1 MSTLRDTILRW
12 IDKRTSDMLAA
23 PRAWGSDEAIEMQ
36 VLLLLQ
42 FRALTLRPDFD
53 HGDPG
58 SLVDDY
64 MEYLTRAYPNH
75 PHRPL
80 HQIVQPDPIGRN
92 IANELGKIIHDFTHN
107 MLEENP
113 FQHND
118 LAIRLVFE
126 QGRIPTTAALT
137 GYYEEFR
144 RAARAVARRVEKTV
158 GRNDKMLGRAPKGI
172 EDVTDFALSDVR
184 VTPKNGAPAEALLLL
199 GAGMPSG
206 SRDWVAEQAVRGAI
220 VDLVTMGE
228 WATSKE
234 EVSALPVDDVE
245 QRSRTTVQAMR
256 IVPRRGIAKA
266 EIGGMLIGRAKPV
279 EFRPEHEGR
288 FLAVLG
294 STASSEPYDSTEEI
308 RGIDLDRG
316 LVIVNRRARL
326 PCYVHPEHLQEVT
339 EVGIQA
345 HVQGTLYKPL
355 AGRPFVIVS
364 HIAPINT
371 DPTAS

>member
-1 MSTLRDTILRW
+1 MSALRDTILNW

-53 HGDPG
+53 QGDPG
-58 SLVDDY
+58 SLVDTY
-64 MEYLTRAYPNH
+64 MEYLTREYPKH

-80 HQIVQPDPIGRN
+80 HQIVESDYLGFN
-92 IANELGKIIHDFTHN
+92 IASELKKVIQTFTQG

-113 FQHND
+113 FQHNH
-118 LAIRLVFE
+118 LAIRLVFQ
-126 QGRIPTTAALT
+126 QGRTPTTAAFT

-144 RAARAVARRVEKTV
+144 RAARAVARRV
-158 GRNDKMLGRAPKGI
+158 DKAVGRAPKGI
-172 EDVTDFALSDVR
+172 EEATDFTLSDVR
-184 VTPKNGAPAEALLLL
+184 VTPENGAPAEALLLL
-199 GAGMPSG
+199 GAGVPSE
-206 SRDWVAEQAVRGAI
+206 SRDWVAEHAVRDAI

-228 WATSKE
+228 WATSE
-234 EVSALPVDDVE
+234 AEVSAVPVDDVE
-245 QRSRTTVQAMR
+245 QRSRTTLQAMR
-256 IVPRRGIAKA
+256 IVPRRGIVKA
-266 EIGGMLIGRAKPV
+266 EIGGKFIGRTKPV
-279 EFRPEHEGR
+279 EFRPEHERR

-294 STASSEPYDSTEEI
+294 SSAPIEVYDKTEQI

-316 LVIVNRRARL
+316 LVIVNRKDRL
-326 PCYVHPEHLQEVT
+326 PCYVRPEHLQEVT

-355 AGRPFVIVS
+355 GGRPFVIVS
-364 HIAPINT
+364 HLAPVNVE
-371 DPTAS
+371 PSAA

>member
-1 MSTLRDTILRW
+1 MSTLRDTIIRW
-12 IDKRTSDMLAA
+12 IDKRTTDMLAA
-23 PRAWGSDEAIEMQ
+23 PRIWGSDEAIEMQ

-58 SLVDDY
+58 ALVDAY
-64 MEYLTRAYPNH
+64 MEYLTRTYPQC
-75 PHRPL
+75 PHQPL
-80 HQIVQPDPIGRN
+80 HQIVEADRLGFN
-92 IANELGKIIHDFTHN
+92 IANELRKVVQTFTRS

-126 QGRIPTTAALT
+126 KGRTPTTAAFT

-144 RAARAVARRVEKTV
+144 RAARAVARRV
-158 GRNDKMLGRAPKGI
+158 DKAVGRAPKGI
-172 EDVTDFALSDVR
+172 EEATDFALSDVR

-199 GAGMPSG
+199 GAGVPSE
-206 SRDWVAEQAVRGAI
+206 SRDWVAENAVRSAI

-228 WATSKE
+228 WATSDAD
-234 EVSALPVDDVE
+234 VSALPVDDME

-256 IVPRRGIAKA
+256 IIPRRGIMKA
-266 EIGGMLIGRAKPV
+266 EIGGTLIGRAKPV
-279 EFRPEHEGR
+279 EFRPEHERR
-288 FLAVLG
+288 FLTVLG
-294 STASSEPYDSTEEI
+294 SSAPSEMYDETEEI

-316 LVIVNRRARL
+316 LVIVNRKMRL
-326 PCYVHPEHLQEVT
+326 PCYVRPEQLQEVT

-345 HVQGTLYKPL
+345 HVMGTLYKPL
-355 AGRPFVIVS
+355 TGRPFVIVS
-364 HIAPINT
+364 HIVPVNAG
-371 DPTAS
+371 SSV

>member
-1 MSTLRDTILRW
+1 
-12 IDKRTSDMLAA
+12 MLMA

-64 MEYLTRAYPNH
+64 MEYLTREYPKH

-80 HQIVQPDPIGRN
+80 HQIVEADHLGFN
-92 IANELGKIIHDFTHN
+92 MANELKKIIQTFTQS

-126 QGRIPTTAALT
+126 TGRTPTTAAFT

-144 RAARAVARRVEKTV
+144 RAARAVARRDKTV
-158 GRNDKMLGRAPKGI
+158 GRAPKGI
-172 EDVTDFALSDVR
+172 EEATDFALSDVR
-184 VTPKNGAPAEALLLL
+184 MTPRNGAPAEALLLL
-199 GAGMPSG
+199 GAGVPSE
-206 SRDWVAEQAVRGAI
+206 SRDWVAEHAVRDAI

-228 WATSKE
+228 WATSQAA
-234 EVSALPVDDVE
+234 VNALPVDDME

-256 IVPRRGIAKA
+256 IVPRHGIVKA
-266 EIGGMLIGRAKPV
+266 EIGGTLIGRTKPV
-279 EFRPEHEGR
+279 EFRPEHERR

-294 STASSEPYDSTEEI
+294 SSAPFEVYDKTEEI

-316 LVIVNRRARL
+316 LVIVNRKTRL
-326 PCYVHPEHLQEVT
+326 LCYVRPEHLQEVT

-345 HVQGTLYKPL
+345 HVRGTLYRPL
-355 AGRPFVIVS
+355 VGRPFVIVS
-364 HIAPINT
+364 HIVPVNAEP
-371 DPTAS
+371 S

>member
-1 MSTLRDTILRW
+1 MSALRDTLLHW

-58 SLVDDY
+58 SLVDAY
-64 MEYLTRAYPNH
+64 MEYLAMAYPKH

-80 HQIVQPDPIGRN
+80 HQIVEADSLGFT
-92 IANELGKIIHDFTHN
+92 IAGELKKIIQIFTQN

-126 QGRIPTTAALT
+126 HGRKPTIAAFT

-144 RAARAVARRVEKTV
+144 RAARAVARRV
-158 GRNDKMLGRAPKGI
+158 DKAVGRAPKGI
-172 EDVTDFALSDVR
+172 EEATDFALSDVR

-199 GAGMPSG
+199 GVGVPSE
-206 SRDWVAEQAVRGAI
+206 SRDWVAEHAVRDAI
-220 VDLVTMGE
+220 VNLVTMGE
-228 WATSKE
+228 WAASE
-234 EVSALPVDDVE
+234 AEVSALPVDDLE
-245 QRSRTTVQAMR
+245 QRSRMTVQAMR

-266 EIGGMLIGRAKPV
+266 EIGGTLIGRAKPV
-279 EFRPEHEGR
+279 EFRAEHERR
-288 FLAVLG
+288 FLAVLR
-294 STASSEPYDSTEEI
+294 SSAPSEVYEKTEEI

-316 LVIVNRRARL
+316 LVIVNRRTRL
-326 PCYVHPEHLQEVT
+326 LCYVRPEHLQEVT

-355 AGRPFVIVS
+355 TGRPFVIVS
-364 HIAPINT
+364 HIFPVNAEPS
-371 DPTAS
+371 AA

>member
-1 MSTLRDTILRW
+1 MSALRDTILHW

-58 SLVDDY
+58 SLVDSY
-64 MEYLTRAYPNH
+64 MEYLTREYPKH
-75 PHRPL
+75 PHQPL
-80 HQIVQPDPIGRN
+80 HQIVEADRLGFN
-92 IANELGKIIHDFTHN
+92 IATELTKVVQSFTQS

-118 LAIRLVFE
+118 LAIRLVFGE
-126 QGRIPTTAALT
+126 GRTPTTAAVT

-144 RAARAVARRVEKTV
+144 RAARAVARRADNTT
-158 GRNDKMLGRAPKGI
+158 GRPPKGI
-172 EDVTDFALSDVR
+172 EEATDFALSDVR

-199 GAGMPSG
+199 GASVPSK
-206 SRDWVAEQAVRGAI
+206 SRDWVAETAVRGAI

-228 WATSKE
+228 WATSE
-234 EVSALPVDDVE
+234 AEVSALAVDDVD
-245 QRSRTTVQAMR
+245 QRRRMTVQAMR
-256 IVPRRGIAKA
+256 LVPRRGIVKA
-266 EIGGMLIGRAKPV
+266 EIGGTLIGRAKPV
-279 EFRPEHEGR
+279 EFRPEHERR
-288 FLAVLG
+288 FFEVLG
-294 STASSEPYDSTEEI
+294 SSAPFEVYDRTEEV

-316 LVIVNRRARL
+316 LVTVNRKMRL
-326 PCYVHPEHLQEVT
+326 PCHVRPEHLQEVT

-345 HVQGTLYKPL
+345 HVRGTLYKPL

-364 HIAPINT
+364 HIVPVNAEPST
-371 DPTAS
+371 V

>member
-1 MSTLRDTILRW
+1 MSALRDTILHW
-12 IDKRTSDMLAA
+12 IDKRTSEMLAA

-36 VLLLLQ
+36 ALLLLQ

-53 HGDPG
+53 NGDPS
-58 SLVDDY
+58 SLVDSY
-64 MEYLTRAYPNH
+64 LEYLTRAYPEH
-75 PHRPL
+75 PRLPL
-80 HQIVQPDPIGRN
+80 HQIVETDPLGLN
-92 IANELGKIIHDFTHN
+92 IANELRKIIQTFTRS

-126 QGRIPTTAALT
+126 RGKAPTTAAFT

-144 RAARAVARRVEKTV
+144 RAARAVARRV
-158 GRNDKMLGRAPKGI
+158 DKAVGRAPKRI
-172 EDVTDFALSDVR
+172 EEATDFTLSDVR

-199 GAGMPSG
+199 GAGVRSE
-206 SRDWVAEQAVRGAI
+206 SRDWVAEHAVRDAI
-220 VDLVTMGE
+220 VELVTIGE
-228 WATSKE
+228 WAASE
-234 EVSALPVDDVE
+234 ADVSALPVDDVE

-256 IVPRRGIAKA
+256 IVPRRGIVKA
-266 EIGGMLIGRAKPV
+266 EIGGALIGRTKPV
-279 EFRPEHEGR
+279 EFKPEHERR

-294 STASSEPYDSTEEI
+294 SAAPSEVYDKTEEI

-316 LVIVNRRARL
+316 LVIVNRKMRL
-326 PCYVHPEHLQEVT
+326 PCYVRPEHLQEVT

-364 HIAPINT
+364 HIVPINVE
-371 DPTAS
+371 PSAG

>member
-1 MSTLRDTILRW
+1 MSALRETILHW
-12 IDKRTSDMLAA
+12 IDKRMSDMLAA

-53 HGDPG
+53 QGDPG

-64 MEYLTRAYPNH
+64 MEYLTRAYPKH

-80 HQIVQPDPIGRN
+80 HQIVEPDPLGFH
-92 IANELGKIIHDFTHN
+92 IAGELKKIIQTFTQS

-126 QGRIPTTAALT
+126 EGRTPTTAALT

-144 RAARAVARRVEKTV
+144 RAARAMTRRA
-158 GRNDKMLGRAPKGI
+158 DKAVGRAPKGI
-172 EDVTDFALSDVR
+172 EELTDFTLSDVR

-199 GAGMPSG
+199 GAGVPE
-206 SRDWVAEQAVRGAI
+206 SRDSSAEHAVRDAI

-228 WATSKE
+228 WATSE
-234 EVSALPVDDVE
+234 ADVSELPVDDVE
-245 QRSRTTVQAMR
+245 KRSRATVQAMR
-256 IVPRRGIAKA
+256 IVPRRGIVKA
-266 EIGGMLIGRAKPV
+266 EIGGTLIGRAKPV
-279 EFRPEHEGR
+279 EFRPEHERR
-288 FLAVLG
+288 FLAVLR
-294 STASSEPYDSTEEI
+294 SSAPSEPYEETEEI

-316 LVIVNRRARL
+316 LVIVNRKARL
-326 PCYVHPEHLQEVT
+326 PCYVRPEHLQEIS
-339 EVGIQA
+339 EVGVQA

-355 AGRPFVIVS
+355 TGRPFVIVS
-364 HIAPINT
+364 HIAPAGT
-371 DPTAS
+371 GSSPA